1 MTQYQS
7 STIPFTVTLPADAST
22 YDAVIVEFYTDKSS
36 RVKFIYPFT
45 DEYEAKGYNEAKI
58 GATPNKLKCRLLS
71 RHTAKMIGNLMF
83 EVKLIT
89 DINEIDAE
97 TVNTGAID
105 TTIEIISLAAKN
117 DN

>member
-45 DEYEAKGYNEAKI
+45 DEYEAKVYNEAVI
-58 GATPNKLKCRLLS
+58 GNSTDELKCRLLS
-71 RHTAKMIGNLMF
+71 KHTAKMLGKLMF